1 VDIDDQPYGD
11 DTDLAVIALID
22 GTLDAFAASHDTDAA
37 TVRSRLE
44 AWPGLP
50 GRTATVLATRRT
62 AAVAAQGRRRR
73 TAIGVGAGAAVLALV
88 VGGLLWARRDGSAPK
103 RTTRHHAMGSHVMD
117 AYIGGIGEIGEPQQ
131 LSAAIARRGPV
142 DTGLGT
148 GATTT
153 TVLGGSG
160 LPIAAERCVRVTMP
174 GRSVSLVATGEFRGL
189 GAAIWVTRAG
199 GADVAFVSAL
209 DSCDIL
215 FSLRLGGAP
224 TP

>member
-1 VDIDDQPYGD
+1 VNPDDQPFGA

-22 GTLDAFAASHDTDAA
+22 GTLEPFAAARGTDAA
-37 TVRSRLE
+37 TVRTRLE

-50 GRTATVLATRRT
+50 GRVATVLAARRAAT
-62 AAVAAQGRRRR
+62 AGARGRRRR
-73 TAIGVGAGAAVLALV
+73 IAVAAGAGAAVLALV
-88 VGGLLWARRDGSAPK
+88 VAGVLWARRDDGTASRP
-103 RTTRHHAMGSHVMD
+103 RQHAMGSHVMD

-142 DTGLGT
+142 DAGLGT
-148 GATTT
+148 GATSTSA
-153 TVLGGSG
+153 LGGSG

-174 GRSVSLVATGEFRGL
+174 GRSVSLVASGEFHGRS
-189 GAAIWVTRAG
+189 AAIWVTRAG

-215 FSLRLGGAP
+215 YSLRLGGGP
-224 TP
+224 TQ